1 MVDGLSL
8 ELLRDVSG
16 WSLAGLLF
24 VMMAIGRLVPLRTV
38 RREQAL
44 LEREAAAW
52 RAAHD
57 TEAEQ
62 LARVLDELR
71 KLVPPVSA
79 QVSPAAPPQVPMP
92 ARREVGS

>member
-1 MVDGLSL
+1 MVEGLSL

-38 RREQAL
+38 RREQAM

-57 TEAEQ
+57 TETEQ
-62 LARVLDELR
+62 LGKVLDELR
-71 KLVPPVSA
+71 RIVPVASA
-79 QVSPAAPPQVPMP
+79 PVSPAAPPLPPQP